1 MVVQKRKKKKRNC
14 QQTFLAFLNAS
25 PKIHLINKSLNS
37 LDSFRSCAKLLE
49 KKKKRELYG
58 TISVENDFQTSS
70 SKVFPKKHPDFGD
83 LETSLRHEIQ
93 T

>member
-1 MVVQKRKKKKRNC
+1 MVAQKRKKKRNC

-49 KKKKRELYG
+49 NKKKENSMEL
-58 TISVENDFQTSS
+58 F
-70 SKVFPKKHPDFGD
+70 
-83 LETSLRHEIQ
+83 L
-93 T
+93 